1 MDRSATAIAHRLE
14 EFATRSRKARMNVT
28 PQRLAIY
35 EALVRSEEHP
45 TPEELFRVVHKKMPS
60 TSLATIYK
68 TLEAL
73 VKLGLVRE
81 VAQTGASKRFD
92 GNVESHHHYVCTRC
106 KRIVDFEDPR
116 FDALAPSKKPRGFK
130 SRSVSVQV
138 LGECERC
145 LRPQA

>member
-1 MDRSATAIAHRLE
+1 
-14 EFATRSRKARMNVT
+14 MNVT

-45 TPEELFRVVHKKMPS
+45 TPEDLFKAVRKTMPS

-73 VKLGLVRE
+73 EKLGLAHE
-81 VAQTGASKRFD
+81 VPQTGGSKRFD
-92 GNVESHHHYVCTRC
+92 GNVGSHHHFVCTRC
-106 KRIVDFEDPR
+106 KRIEDFEDSR
-116 FDALAPSKKPRGFK
+116 FDTLAPSKKPRGFK
-130 SRSVSVQV
+130 ARTVSVQV

-145 LRPQA
+145 VRGRG